1 MATRENIRA
10 KINELGAHHNEE
22 AAKLLQLKRE
32 IEETYKNSD
41 IPEEVMQD
49 FNQKLQALYDL
60 KRKYHRLFQYYKESR
75 MFKHTGMPPGFELSE
90 YNITPLQPNTPDEET
105 KYNGLTLKGGK
116 KTRRKSLNKKKKSKR
131 TRRH

>member
-1 MATRENIRA
+1 MASRENIRA

-22 AAKLLQLKRE
+22 AAKLLQLKAQ

-41 IPEEVMQD
+41 VPDEVMQD
-49 FNQKLQALYDL
+49 FNEKLDLLYGL

-75 MFKHTGMPPGFELSE
+75 MFKHTGMPAGFELSE
-90 YNITPLQPNTPDEET
+90 YNITPLQPNIPEEQT

-116 KTRRKSLNKKKKSKR
+116 KTRRKSKNKKNKR

>member
-1 MATRENIRA
+1 MASRENIRA

-22 AAKLLQLKRE
+22 AAKLLQLKAQ

-41 IPEEVMQD
+41 VPDEVMQD
-49 FNQKLQALYDL
+49 FNEKLDLLYGL

-75 MFKHTGMPPGFELSE
+75 MFKHTGMPAGFELSE
-90 YNITPLQPNTPDEET
+90 YNITPLQPNIPDEQT

-116 KTRRKSLNKKKKSKR
+116 KTRRKSKNKKNKR

>member
-1 MATRENIRA
+1 MASRENIRA

-22 AAKLLQLKRE
+22 AAKLLQLKAQ

-41 IPEEVMQD
+41 VPDEVMRD
-49 FNQKLQALYDL
+49 FNEKLDLLYGL

-75 MFKHTGMPPGFELSE
+75 MFKHTGMPAGFELSE
-90 YNITPLQPNTPDEET
+90 YNITPLQPNIPEEQT

-116 KTRRKSLNKKKKSKR
+116 KTRRKSKNKKNKR

>member
-1 MATRENIRA
+1 MASRENIRA

-22 AAKLLQLKRE
+22 AAKLLQLKAQ

-41 IPEEVMQD
+41 VPDEVMQD
-49 FNQKLQALYDL
+49 FNEKLDLLYGL

-75 MFKHTGMPPGFELSE
+75 MFKHTRMPAGFELSE
-90 YNITPLQPNTPDEET
+90 YNITPLQPNIPDEQT

-116 KTRRKSLNKKKKSKR
+116 KTRRKSKNKKNKR